1 MIFLVPVLTLVVLL
15 LATWKWGGLRDAA
28 VHDEAEVRALL
39 AAEHPEW
46 RPTII
51 TPSIDA
57 RGALACAPP
66 DESVAVVFA
75 HGDTLASR
83 LLHAGDVASI
93 DTSDADASLQA
104 RPTASPTAASMRL
117 RLHLHDFGCPH
128 LDLALDRGAWE
139 SWRPRLQRLVGALVL
154 ALAAVTG
161 AADAQ
166 APSCVA
172 PATVTFEPTHPRPGT
187 LVVVRLADWRGA
199 TPPAGS
205 VAGEPLHFRSTASGA
220 WRSLAAVPIDAR
232 TLPLRL
238 ACPPGTSTGASDTAS
253 IAIPL
258 AAASYPLEKLRVAP
272 EFSAKPD
279 SALQARLDREAERA
293 AAVSRISHDTPP
305 LWSAPFRAPRDS
317 RITSTFGRGREF
329 NGTVT
334 SRHMGTD
341 YAGSVGAPIRA
352 ANRGVVR
359 IVDRFYLGGNVVY
372 LDHGDGLVTA
382 YLHMSEH
389 RVAVGDTV
397 EQGTVIGL
405 VGATG
410 RVTGPH
416 LHWIARYGRVSVDPA
431 SLLRATG
438 GASADSTT
446 KRSTKA
452 ESKRRPK
459 AATKTR
465 KKGEAAA
472 RAPAPTRPQPDSARG
487 AR

>member
-1 MIFLVPVLTLVVLL
+1 MIFLIPVLTLVVLL
-15 LATWKWGGLRDAA
+15 AATWKWGGVRDAA
-28 VHDEAEVRALL
+28 VHDDAEVRALL
-39 AAEHPEW
+39 EAEHPEW
-46 RPTII
+46 RATVI
-51 TPSIDA
+51 TPSTDA

-75 HGDTLASR
+75 HGDTLTSR
-83 LLHAGDVASI
+83 LLHAGDVARLEEGAPI
-93 DTSDADASLQA
+93 GAS
-104 RPTASPTAASMRL
+104 RGAAAAEAPGAAAVRL

-128 LDLALDRGAWE
+128 LDVALERSAWE

-154 ALAAVTG
+154 ALSAAG
-161 AADAQ
+161 ARVDAQ

-172 PATVTFEPTHPRPGT
+172 PSAVSFAPPRARPGT
-187 LVVVRLADWRGA
+187 LVAVQLAEWRGD

-205 VAGEPLHFRSTASGA
+205 VAGEPLHFRSTGSGA
-220 WRSLAAVPIDAR
+220 WRALAAVPIEAR
-232 TLPLRL
+232 TLALRL
-238 ACPPGTSTGASDTAS
+238 ACPATSPAAASDTAS

-293 AAVSRISHDTPP
+293 AAVSRTSHLTPP

-389 RVAVGDTV
+389 RVAEGDTV
-397 EQGTVIGL
+397 EQGAVIGL

-416 LHWIARYGRVSVDPA
+416 LHWIVRYGRISVDPA

-438 GASADSTT
+438 AGADDSAAVKRAVTAPPERRASA
-446 KRSTKA
+446 
-452 ESKRRPK
+452 
-459 AATKTR
+459 AA
-465 KKGEAAA
+465 KG
-472 RAPAPTRPQPDSARG
+472 SARG
-487 AR
+487 ATTKRAKPGPAGGAR